1 MTPHTSQ
8 PSVWLLVGLLAFQ
21 IHMWFK
27 LFYKSLSWK
36 TGGIATL
43 GHSDKNFI
51 LLVKPGGIAYRSP
64 GAVGFCH

>member
-51 LLVKPGGIAYRSP
+51 LLDKPGGIAYRSP